1 MKVFLT
7 GHRGYVGNVM
17 HKMLTKNNYDV
28 VGCDVGFYPEG
39 FIEIS
44 NNQENSISKDI
55 RDVTED
61 DISDCSAI
69 IHLAALSNDP
79 LGEMNSSLTHDINFL
94 ATLHLAKL
102 AKKVGIERF
111 IYSSSC
117 STYGTNSD
125 LVDENS
131 SLAPITAY
139 AKSKVNSELEL
150 IKLKDEN
157 FFPVILRN
165 ATAFGA
171 SSSQRLDIVVNNLTC
186 SAYAT
191 GKVKLLSDGTAWRP
205 LIHVED
211 MSQAFIECLKAPT
224 EKIRGEIFNVGGNE
238 ENYTVREI
246 AESVED
252 IVPDSIIEYSNKSN
266 KDSRSYKVSFD
277 KIKNQLNFK
286 PKWTLRDGIK
296 QMYDIVKK
304 KNFTEETFRDKKY
317 YRVIYIQWLLEQ
329 GKIDNNLR
337 FK

>member
-17 HKMLTKNNYDV
+17 HQMLTKNNYDV

-117 STYGTNSD
+117 STYGANSD

-266 KDSRSYKVSFD
+266 KDLRSYKVSFD

-304 KNFTEETFRDKKY
+304 KNFTDETFRDKKY
-317 YRVIYIQWLLEQ
+317 YRVVYIQWLLEQ

>member
-1 MKVFLT
+1 
-7 GHRGYVGNVM
+7 M
-17 HKMLTKNNYDV
+17 HEMLEKNNYEV

-39 FIEIS
+39 FIETN
-44 NNQENSISKDI
+44 NNQKNSISKDI

-61 DISDCSAI
+61 DVRDCSAI

-79 LGEMNSSLTHDINFL
+79 LGEINPSLTNDINYL
-94 ATLHLAKL
+94 ATLHLAKI

-117 STYGTNSD
+117 STYGANSD
-125 LVDENS
+125 VVDENS
-131 SLAPITAY
+131 PLAPITAY

-150 IKLKDEN
+150 IKLTNES
-157 FFPVILRN
+157 FSPVMLRN

-186 SAYAT
+186 SAYTT

-205 LIHVED
+205 LVHVED

-224 EKIRGEIFNVGGNE
+224 EKIRGEIFNVGGND
-238 ENYTVREI
+238 ENYTVKEI

-252 IVPDSIIEYSNKSN
+252 VVSDSIVEYSDKSN
-266 KDSRSYKVSFD
+266 KDSRSYKVNFD
-277 KIKNQLNFK
+277 KIKNQLCFK

-296 QMYDIVKK
+296 QMYNIMKS
-304 KNFTEETFRDKKY
+304 KNFLDENFRDKNY
-317 YRVIYIQWLLEQ
+317 YRVAYIKWLLEQ
-329 GKIDNNLR
+329 GKINNNLR
-337 FK
+337 FN

>member
-17 HKMLTKNNYDV
+17 HKMLTENNYEV
-28 VGCDVGFYPEG
+28 VGCDVRFYPEG
-39 FIEIS
+39 FIKID
-44 NNQENSISKDI
+44 NDQKNSISKDI

-61 DISDCSAI
+61 DIRDCSAI

-79 LGEMNSSLTHDINFL
+79 LGEINSSLTHDINFL

-111 IYSSSC
+111 VYSSSC
-117 STYGTNSD
+117 STYGANSD
-125 LVDENS
+125 VVDENS
-131 SLAPITAY
+131 PLAPITAY

-150 IKLKDEN
+150 IKLKDET
-157 FFPVILRN
+157 FSPVMLRN

-186 SAYAT
+186 SAYTT

-205 LIHVED
+205 LVHVED
-211 MSQAFIECLKAPT
+211 MSQAFIDCLKAPID
-224 EKIRGEIFNVGGNE
+224 KISGEIFNVGMNE
-238 ENYTVREI
+238 ENYTVRQI
-246 AESVED
+246 AESVEE
-252 IVPDSIIEYSNKSN
+252 IVPDSKIEYPDKSN

-277 KIKNQLNFK
+277 KVKNQLNFK

-304 KNFTEETFRDKKY
+304 KNFTEENFRDKEY
-317 YRVIYIQWLLEQ
+317 YRVAFIQWLLEQ
-329 GKIDNNLR
+329 GKINNNLR